1 MASHPLEQVIK
12 AADRAITAGD
22 FDALMDFYAPDATLV
37 VKPGLNV
44 SGKENI
50 RAAFVK
56 IAEYVRH
63 SLVVTQ
69 GRIEVIEGGGS
80 ALVIMESLL
89 DYVDEGRP
97 VSVTRR
103 ATYVFRREADGRWL
117 CLIDNS
123 YGTDLLDAA
132 GVSPS
137 SGIGAS

>member
-1 MASHPLEQVIK
+1 MASHPLEQVIQ

-22 FDALMDFYAPDATLV
+22 FDALMNFYAPDATLV
-37 VKPGLNV
+37 VKPGLDV
-44 SGKENI
+44 SGRENI

-63 SLVVTQ
+63 SLAVSQ
-69 GRIEVIEGGGS
+69 GRMEVVEGGGA

-89 DYVDEGRP
+89 DYVEEGRP

-103 ATYVFRREADGRWL
+103 ATYVFRREVDGKWL

-123 YGTDLLDAA
+123 YGTALLDAA
-132 GVSPS
+132 GVSSS
-137 SGIGAS
+137 SGAGAA

>member
-1 MASHPLEQVIK
+1 MASHPLEQLIQ

-22 FDALMDFYAPDATLV
+22 FDALMDFYAPGATLV

-63 SLVVTQ
+63 SLVVSQ
-69 GRIEVIEGGGS
+69 GRMEVVEGGGT

-89 DYVDEGRP
+89 DYVEEGRP

-103 ATYVFRREADGRWL
+103 ATYVFRREPDDGWL

-123 YGTDLLDAA
+123 YGTALLDAA
-132 GVSPS
+132 GVSSS
-137 SGIGAS
+137 SGAGAA